1 LTGSEGQHLAFSNY
15 AIAAEQLFTVSARA
29 KSPDDKLKSLI
40 GPNGHNKK
48 GRHFHGGLFL
58 FRLRLKANR

>member
-29 KSPDDKLKSLI
+29 KSPDDKLKSLT
-40 GPNGHNKK
+40 GTNGHNKK
-48 GRHFHGGLFL
+48 GRHFHGGLFS
-58 FRLRLKANR
+58 FRPRLKANR

>member
-15 AIAAEQLFTVSARA
+15 AIAAEQLFAFSARA
-29 KSPDDKLKSLI
+29 KRPDDKLKSLI
-40 GPNGHNKK
+40 GTYGHNKK
-48 GRHFHGGLFL
+48 GRHFYGGLFL